1 MESKE
6 INEIINQIRENEV
19 KLFELNEKEEKLRK
33 SLEIQESIL
42 EYERQKLDIMME
54 KFIENDWR
62 ENNN

>member
-54 KFIENDWR
+54 KFIEND
-62 ENNN
+62 